1 MKVMNSIEVEH
12 ILPRNRG
19 GEVLDWNNFLLSC
32 KYCNT
37 IKNDHNDNLSDYLW
51 PDIDNTDLAF
61 SYSETKEIK
70 PKHSISHA
78 LKTLTKN
85 SIKLMGL
92 DRLPGGENSPTESDT
107 RWRSRQM
114 TWNLA
119 RLSYNDW
126 KEAPILQMAKQIA
139 KTSLNGHYS
148 IWISVFKNEQI
159 VLEEI
164 DNLYFD
170 IGLYKMF
177 SQTAER
183 KIRTNGNL

>member
-1 MKVMNSIEVEH
+1 
-12 ILPRNRG
+12 
-19 GEVLDWNNFLLSC
+19 
-32 KYCNT
+32 
-37 IKNDHNDNLSDYLW
+37 
-51 PDIDNTDLAF
+51 
-61 SYSETKEIK
+61 
-70 PKHSISHA
+70 
-78 LKTLTKN
+78 
-85 SIKLMGL
+85 
-92 DRLPGGENSPTESDT
+92 
-107 RWRSRQM
+107 M